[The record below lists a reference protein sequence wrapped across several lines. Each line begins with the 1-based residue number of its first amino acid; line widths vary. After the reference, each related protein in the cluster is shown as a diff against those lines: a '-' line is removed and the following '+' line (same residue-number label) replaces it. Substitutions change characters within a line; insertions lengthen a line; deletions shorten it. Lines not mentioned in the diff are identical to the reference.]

1 MSERKVVIVVDPGLP
16 LGLLANT
23 VAYLALTLGQR
34 LPSLVGPD
42 VADRSGLMHR
52 GTSAVPLPILGAAAA
67 QLAAIHQAAE
77 GQAELLALSFTDA
90 AQTSQTYEA
99 YQQAIAARPTME
111 LLYLGVALA
120 GSRRQVNALTGSL
133 PLLRM

>member
-34 LPSLVGPD
+34 LPSAVGPD
-42 VADRSGLMHR
+42 VVDGSGLVHR
-52 GTSAVPLPILGAAAA
+52 GTSAVPLPILAAAAA

-77 GQAELLALSFTDA
+77 GQPDVLMLSFTDA
-90 AQTSQTYEA
+90 AQMSQTYDI
-99 YQQAIAARPTME
+99 YQQAIAARPTTE
-111 LLYLGVALA
+111 LVYLGVALA
-120 GSRRQVNALTGSL
+120 GPRCRVNALTGAL
-133 PLLRM
+133 PLLRQ